1 MMFLFLDGWYC
12 LYWIAVNWRE
22 NSCRE
27 AWVVVIKLLLS
38 CFELL
43 PGEVG
48 SLMMSWLG
56 D

>member
-1 MMFLFLDGWYC
+1 MTVFISGWMVLPVLDC
-12 LYWIAVNWRE
+12 SELRE
-22 NSCRE
+22 NKFPGSL
-27 AWVVVIKLLLS
+27 VVLKLLLS
-38 CFELL
+38 CFNKLL